1 MTRYI
6 ERLNRVYAIQ
16 NNGDYAGKIIPF
28 LRENGIPFEYKES
41 FLEGRHIDVNVHG
54 ELTALNSGEYLV
66 TGIAG
71 VSIMSPKDFKIE
83 FEEDIDLNKHI
94 ADLEAKL
101 SKAMTDIKLLS
112 DNLPKQQENSIS
124 SGQFKANEVGKV
136 INV

>member
-28 LRENGIPFEYKES
+28 LREHGITFEYKES

-71 VSIMSPKDFKIE
+71 VSIMSPEEFKRE
-83 FEEDIDLNKHI
+83 FEEDVDLNKHI

-101 SKAMTDIKLLS
+101 SKAMTDIKLLQS
-112 DNLPKQQENSIS
+112 RAPIQSLVTSLSNSY
-124 SGQFKANEVGKV
+124 GK
-136 INV
+136 

>member
-16 NNGDYAGKIIPF
+16 NNGDYAGEIIPF
-28 LRENGIPFEYKES
+28 LREHGITFEYKES

-66 TGIAG
+66 VGVAG
-71 VSIMSPKDFKIE
+71 TRIMPSEEFVRG

-94 ADLEAKL
+94 AYLEAKL
-101 SKAMTDIKLLS
+101 SKAMTDIKLLQS
-112 DNLPKQQENSIS
+112 RAPIQSLATSLSNSY
-124 SGQFKANEVGKV
+124 GK
-136 INV
+136 

>member
-28 LRENGIPFEYKES
+28 LREHGITFEYKES

-54 ELTALNSGEYLV
+54 KLTALNSGEYLV

-83 FEEDIDLNKHI
+83 FEEDIYLNKHI

-101 SKAMTDIKLLS
+101 STAITEIDKLKATIKSERALTDNKITDAIIKWTV
-112 DNLPKQQENSIS
+112 N
-124 SGQFKANEVGKV
+124 GK
-136 INV
+136 

>member
-54 ELTALNSGEYLV
+54 ELTAFNSGEYLV
-66 TGIAG
+66 AGIAG
-71 VSIMSPKDFKIE
+71 VSIMSPEKFKRE
-83 FEEDIDLNKHI
+83 FEEDVDLHKHI

-101 SKAMTDIKLLS
+101 SKVITEIDKLKTTIKAERTLTDNKITDAIIKWTV
-112 DNLPKQQENSIS
+112 N
-124 SGQFKANEVGKV
+124 GK
-136 INV
+136 

>member
-16 NNGDYAGKIIPF
+16 NNGDYAGNIIPF
-28 LRENGIPFEYKES
+28 LRENGINFEYKES
-41 FLEGRHIDVNVHG
+41 FLEGRHVDVNVNG

-66 TGIAG
+66 AGIAG
-71 VSIMSPKDFKIE
+71 VSIMSPEEFKRE

-101 SKAMTDIKLLS
+101 SKAMTDIKLLKS
-112 DNLPKQQENSIS
+112 RAPIQSLATSLSNSY
-124 SGQFKANEVGKV
+124 GK
-136 INV
+136 

>member
-28 LRENGIPFEYKES
+28 LREHGITFEYKES

-66 TGIAG
+66 AGIAG
-71 VSIMSPKDFKIE
+71 VSIMSPEEFKRE
-83 FEEDIDLNKHI
+83 FEEDVDLNKHI

-101 SKAMTDIKLLS
+101 SKAMTDIKLLQS
-112 DNLPKQQENSIS
+112 RAPIQSLATSLSNSY
-124 SGQFKANEVGKV
+124 GK
-136 INV
+136 

>member
-28 LRENGIPFEYKES
+28 LRENGIHFEYKES

-54 ELTALNSGEYLV
+54 ELTTLNSGEYLV

-71 VSIMSPKDFKIE
+71 VSIMSPEEFKRE
-83 FEEDIDLNKHI
+83 FEEDVDFNKYI

-101 SKAMTDIKLLS
+101 SKAMTDIKLLQS
-112 DNLPKQQENSIS
+112 RAPIQSLDTSLSNSY
-124 SGQFKANEVGKV
+124 GK
-136 INV
+136 

>member
-28 LRENGIPFEYKES
+28 LREHGITFEYKES

-54 ELTALNSGEYLV
+54 ELVTCNFGEYLV
-66 TGIAG
+66 VGIAG
-71 VSIMSPKDFKIE
+71 VSIMSSGDFKRE
-83 FEEDIDLNKHI
+83 FEEDVDLNKRF

-101 SKAMTDIKLLS
+101 SKAMTDIKLLQS
-112 DNLPKQQENSIS
+112 RAPIQSLATSLSNSY
-124 SGQFKANEVGKV
+124 GK
-136 INV
+136 

>member
-28 LRENGIPFEYKES
+28 LRENGVPFEYKES

-54 ELTALNSGEYLV
+54 ELTTLNSGEYLV

-71 VSIMSPKDFKIE
+71 VSIMSPEEFKRE
-83 FEEDIDLNKHI
+83 FEEDIYLNKHI

-101 SKAMTDIKLLS
+101 STAITEI
-112 DNLPKQQENSIS
+112 DNLKTTI
-124 SGQFKANEVGKV
+124 KAERALTDQKITDVV
-136 INV
+136 IKARLGE

>member
-28 LRENGIPFEYKES
+28 LRENGIHFEYKES

-54 ELTALNSGEYLV
+54 ELTTLNSGEYLV

-71 VSIMSPKDFKIE
+71 VSIMSPEEFKRE
-83 FEEDIDLNKHI
+83 FEEDVDFNKYI

-101 SKAMTDIKLLS
+101 SKAMTDIKLLQS
-112 DNLPKQQENSIS
+112 RAPIQSLATSLSNSY
-124 SGQFKANEVGKV
+124 GK
-136 INV
+136 